1 LVAIF
6 RRSDGKIAT
15 ERDVRQDR
23 HVPTEPP
30 PPNLTRFSGFADLY
44 DANRPTAPARL
55 GPLLARYAGRDRPVV
70 VDLGSGT
77 GLSSRWAA
85 GWAGRV
91 IGIEP
96 NDDMRAVAIARG
108 GPGVEYR
115 AGVSHA
121 TGLAD
126 DSADIVIAVQ
136 AMHWMEPLSTHTE
149 VARVLRPGGVFA
161 IVDAD
166 WPPVSGV
173 VAAEEAW
180 VVVHQR
186 IRVLEARLAR
196 GLDGA
201 ALRAPIDVAD
211 PELAADDDLADPHLD
226 RTMLDATSWSKR
238 DHLRRLRASGHF
250 AYAREVLM
258 DQDGPG
264 GAATFVALLRSQ
276 GSYQHLV
283 KVGLDDDDI
292 GVAAFAE
299 AVAAAFAAAGP
310 VALSF
315 SYRAR
320 LGVTPR

>member
-1 LVAIF
+1 VTT
-6 RRSDGKIAT
+6 DP
-15 ERDVRQDR
+15 
-23 HVPTEPP
+23 H

-44 DANRPTAPARL
+44 DANRPMAPARL

-85 GWAGRV
+85 GWAGQV

-96 NDDMRAVAIARG
+96 NDDMRAVAIAQG
-108 GPGVEYR
+108 GPGVEHR
-115 AGVSHA
+115 AGVGHA

-126 DSADIVIAVQ
+126 DSADVVIAVQ
-136 AMHWMEPLSTHTE
+136 AMHWMEPTSTHAE
-149 VARVLRPGGVFA
+149 VARILRPGGVFA

-196 GLDGA
+196 GLDGI
-201 ALRAPIDVAD
+201 ALRASIDPAD
-211 PELAADDDLADPHLD
+211 PDLAADDDLADPHLD
-226 RTMLDATSWSKR
+226 RTMRGHARSWSKR
-238 DHLRRLRASGHF
+238 DHLRRLQASGHY

-258 DQDGPG
+258 DQDVRG
-264 GAATFVALLRSQ
+264 GADAFVALLRSQ
-276 GSYQHLV
+276 GSYQDLV
-283 KVGLDDDDI
+283 KAGLADDEI
-292 GVAAFAE
+292 GVPAFAA
-299 AVAAAFAAAGP
+299 AVDAAFAAAGP
-310 VALSF
+310 VTLSF

>member
-1 LVAIF
+1 
-6 RRSDGKIAT
+6 
-15 ERDVRQDR
+15 
-23 HVPTEPP
+23 VPTEPP

-44 DANRPTAPARL
+44 DSNRPMAPARL

-85 GWAGRV
+85 GWARRV

-96 NDDMRAVAIARG
+96 NDDMRAVAIAQG
-108 GPGVEYR
+108 TPGVEYR
-115 AGVSHA
+115 DGVSHA

-126 DSADIVIAVQ
+126 DSADVVIAVQ
-136 AMHWMEPLSTHTE
+136 AMHWMEPTSTHAE
-149 VARVLRPGGVFA
+149 VARILRPGGVFA

-186 IRVLEARLAR
+186 VRVLEARLAR
-196 GLDGA
+196 RLDGA
-201 ALRAPIDVAD
+201 ALRAPIDAAD
-211 PELAADDDLADPHLD
+211 PELAAADDLADPHLN
-226 RTMLDATSWSKR
+226 RTMPDDAKSWSKR
-238 DHLRRLRASGHF
+238 DHLRRLRASGLF
-250 AYAREVLM
+250 AFSREVLM
-258 DQDGPG
+258 DQEVAG
-264 GAATFVALLRSQ
+264 GAAMFVALLRSQ

-283 KVGLDDDDI
+283 KAGLDDDDL
-292 GVAAFAE
+292 GVPAFAD
-299 AVAAAFAAAGP
+299 AVEAAFAAAGP
-310 VALSF
+310 AALSF
-315 SYRAR
+315 SYRTR

>member
-1 LVAIF
+1 M
-6 RRSDGKIAT
+6 D
-15 ERDVRQDR
+15 
-23 HVPTEPP
+23 PP
-30 PPNLTRFSGFADLY
+30 PPNLARFSGFADLY
-44 DANRPTAPARL
+44 DANRPMAPDRL
-55 GPLLARYAGRDRPVV
+55 GPLLARYAGSERPLV

-96 NDDMRAVAIARG
+96 NDDMRAVSVARG
-108 GPGVEYR
+108 TPGVEYR

-121 TGLAD
+121 TGLAA
-126 DSADIVIAVQ
+126 DSADVVIAVQ
-136 AMHWMEPLSTHTE
+136 AMHWMEPTSTHAE
-149 VARVLRPGGVFA
+149 VARILRPGGVFA

-180 VVVHQR
+180 VAVHQR

-196 GLDGA
+196 GLEGA
-201 ALRAPIDVAD
+201 ALRAPIDSGD
-211 PELAADDDLADPHLD
+211 PELVADDLADPHLN
-226 RTMLDATSWSKR
+226 RTMPGDARSWSKR

-250 AYAREVLM
+250 AYAREILM
-258 DQDGPG
+258 DQDVSG
-264 GAATFVALLRSQ
+264 GAAAFVALLRSQ

-283 KVGLDDDDI
+283 KAGLDDDEI
-292 GVAAFAE
+292 GMPAFAD
-299 AVAAAFAAAGP
+299 AVAVAFAAAGP
-310 VALSF
+310 AALSF

-320 LGVTPR
+320 IGVTPR

>member
-1 LVAIF
+1 VTT
-6 RRSDGKIAT
+6 DP
-15 ERDVRQDR
+15 
-23 HVPTEPP
+23 H

-44 DANRPTAPARL
+44 DANRPMAPARL

-85 GWAGRV
+85 GWAGSV

-108 GPGVEYR
+108 GPGVEHR

-126 DSADIVIAVQ
+126 DSADVVIAVQ
-136 AMHWMEPLSTHTE
+136 AMHWMEPTSTHAE
-149 VARVLRPGGVFA
+149 VARILRPGGVFA

-196 GLDGA
+196 GLDGL
-201 ALRAPIDVAD
+201 ALRASIDPAD
-211 PELAADDDLADPHLD
+211 PDLAADDDLADPHLD
-226 RTMLDATSWSKR
+226 RTMRGHARSWSKR
-238 DHLRRLRASGHF
+238 DHLRRLQASGHY

-258 DQDGPG
+258 DQDVPG
-264 GAATFVALLRSQ
+264 GADAFVALLRSQ
-276 GSYQHLV
+276 GSYQDLV
-283 KVGLDDDDI
+283 KAGLADDEI
-292 GVAAFAE
+292 GVPAFAA
-299 AVAAAFAAAGP
+299 AVDAAFAAAGP
-310 VALSF
+310 VTLSF